1 MQTIIKLNDA
11 LVWTGAAQ
19 EIEAGAGIPDHWIP
33 VEALPTLAEGEYL
46 IATGGG
52 RYEIRTGTPPVP
64 RVEKVTRRQFLQ
76 GLTRLGL
83 RAPVMAWR
91 TALDPADPADRDLVD
106 WYEESQFFER
116 ANPELL
122 AVAAAFGLSDEQVD
136 AAFAMMS
143 GL

>member
-1 MQTIIKLNDA
+1 MQTIIELNDA

-19 EIEAGAGIPDHWIP
+19 EIEADAGIPDHWIP
-33 VEALPTLAEGEYL
+33 VETLPTLAEGEYL

-52 RYEIRTGTPPVP
+52 HYEVRTGTPPVP

-83 RAPVMAWR
+83 RAPVTAWR
-91 TALDPADPADRDLVD
+91 AALDPADSADLDLID
-106 WYEESQFFER
+106 WYDESQFFER

-122 AVAAAFGLSDEQVD
+122 AVAAAFGLSEAQID
-136 AAFAMMS
+136 AAFAMMVT
-143 GL
+143 L

>member
-1 MQTIIKLNDA
+1 MQTIIELNGA

-19 EIEAGAGIPDHWIP
+19 EIEAGAGVPDHWIP
-33 VEALPTLAEGEYL
+33 VEALPALAEGEYL
-46 IATGGG
+46 IVTGSG

-91 TALDPADPADRDLVD
+91 TALDPADSADLDLID
-106 WYEESQFFER
+106 WYDESQFFER
-116 ANPELL
+116 ANPELI
-122 AVAAAFGLSDEQVD
+122 AIAAAFGLSEAQID
-136 AAFAMMS
+136 AAFAMMVA
-143 GL
+143 L

>member
-1 MQTIIKLNDA
+1 MQTIIELNGA

-19 EIEAGAGIPDHWIP
+19 EIEAGAGVPDHWMP
-33 VEALPTLAEGEYL
+33 VETLPTLAEGEYL

-52 RYEIRTGTPPVP
+52 CYEIRSGTPPVP

-91 TALDPADPADRDLVD
+91 AALDPADPADLDLID
-106 WYEESQFFER
+106 WYDESQFFER
-116 ANPELL
+116 QNPQLL
-122 AVAAAFGLSDEQVD
+122 TVAATFGLSDAQVS

-143 GL
+143 EL

>member
-1 MQTIIKLNDA
+1 MQTIIELNGA

-33 VEALPTLAEGEYL
+33 VEALPALAEGEYL
-46 IATGGG
+46 IATGAGH
-52 RYEIRTGTPPVP
+52 YEIRTGTPPVP
-64 RVEKVTRRQFLQ
+64 HIDKVTRRQFLQ

-91 TALDPADPADRDLVD
+91 AALDPADPADLDLID
-106 WYEESQFFER
+106 WYDESQFFER
-116 ANPELL
+116 QNPELL
-122 AVAAAFGLSDEQVD
+122 AVAAAFSLSDEQVD

-143 GL
+143 EL

>member
-1 MQTIIKLNDA
+1 MIIIELNDA

-19 EIEAGAGIPDHWIP
+19 EIEAGAGIPDHWMP
-33 VEALPTLAEGEYL
+33 VETLPTLAAGEYL

-52 RYEIRTGTPPVP
+52 RYEVRTGTPPVP

-83 RAPVMAWR
+83 RGPVTAWR
-91 TALDPADPADRDLVD
+91 TALDPADPADLDLID
-106 WYEESQFFER
+106 WYDESQFFER

-122 AVAAAFGLSDEQVD
+122 TVAAAFGLSEAQID
-136 AAFAMMS
+136 AAF
-143 GL
+143 GLMVTL

>member
-1 MQTIIKLNDA
+1 MQTIIELNDA
-11 LVWTGAAQ
+11 LVWTGATS

-33 VEALPTLAEGEYL
+33 VETLPALAEGEYL
-46 IATGGG
+46 IATGAG
-52 RYEIRTGTPPVP
+52 RYEVRSGTSPVP
-64 RVEKVTRRQFLQ
+64 RIEKVTRRQFLQ

-91 TALDPADPADRDLVD
+91 AALDPADSADLDLID

-122 AVAAAFGLSDEQVD
+122 AIAAALGLPEAQID
-136 AAFAMMS
+136 AAFAMMVT
-143 GL
+143 L

>member
-1 MQTIIKLNDA
+1 MQTIIELNDA

-19 EIEAGAGIPDHWIP
+19 EIEAGAGVPDHWIP
-33 VEALPTLAEGEYL
+33 VEALPALAEGEYL

-52 RYEIRTGTPPVP
+52 RYEVRTGTPPVP

-76 GLTRLGL
+76 GLTRIGL
-83 RAPVMAWR
+83 RAPVTAWR
-91 TALDPADPADRDLVD
+91 TALDPADPADLDLID
-106 WYEESQFFER
+106 WYDESQFFER

-136 AAFAMMS
+136 AAFALMET
-143 GL
+143 L

>member
-1 MQTIIKLNDA
+1 MQTIIKLDGA
-11 LVWTGAAQ
+11 LVWTGASA
-19 EIEAGAGIPDHWIP
+19 EIEADAGIPDHWIQ
-33 VEALPTLAEGEYL
+33 VEALPALAEGEYL

-52 RYEIRTGTPPVP
+52 RYEVRTGTPPVP

-83 RAPVMAWR
+83 RAPVTAWR
-91 TALDPADPADRDLVD
+91 TALDPADPADLDLID
-106 WYEESQFFER
+106 WYDESQFFER

-136 AAFAMMS
+136 AAFALMET
-143 GL
+143 L

>member
-1 MQTIIKLNDA
+1 MIIIELNDA
-11 LVWTGAAQ
+11 LVWTGATA
-19 EIEAGAGIPDHWIP
+19 EIEASAGVPDHWMP
-33 VEALPTLAEGEYL
+33 VEALPTLAESEYL

-52 RYEIRTGTPPVP
+52 RYEIRTGTPPVA

-91 TALDPADPADRDLVD
+91 TALDPADPADLDLID
-106 WYEESQFFER
+106 WYDESQFFER
-116 ANPELL
+116 QNPELL

-136 AAFAMMS
+136 AAFAMMVT
-143 GL
+143 L